1 MRVCHE
7 VDEFGGQMLGGA
19 GRWLGAVLLLPVG
32 EGRGGG
38 EMVLHMAMEDRQGQ
52 GC

>member
-7 VDEFGGQMLGGA
+7 VDEFGGQMLGGV

-32 EGRGGG
+32 EGRGRDGVTRG
-38 EMVLHMAMEDRQGQ
+38 NGR
-52 GC
+52 